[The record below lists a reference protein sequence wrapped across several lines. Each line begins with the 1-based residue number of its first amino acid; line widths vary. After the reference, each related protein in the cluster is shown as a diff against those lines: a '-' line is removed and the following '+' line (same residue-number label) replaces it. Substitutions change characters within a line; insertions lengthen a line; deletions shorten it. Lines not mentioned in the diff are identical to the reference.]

1 VKAIV
6 FLPQGNN
13 SVKGPSTQRDPSV
26 AISLADLD
34 DAYSEAQIRGVSSNT
49 AANCSR
55 EVGFFTPT

>member
-1 VKAIV
+1 VKAIL

-34 DAYSEAQIRGVSSNT
+34 DAYSEAQIRGRAVKHR
-49 AANCSR
+49 R
-55 EVGFFTPT
+55 ELFA